1 MPNISPRK
9 ICQIPRWIG
18 HVIMF
23 PCCWLWCSFSRRC
36 LGASWMHA
44 LEPLEYIVWEDDGD
58 HIGKTMVKL
67 WGQCRDNIGIICDNS
82 ICFWYIY
89 RFWWWRGSVKSAVE
103 YHRITCLVLMGTSSR
118 ITPDVLCRRTSYNL
132 NQQRFLILLKWWSDF
147 KQIGIESKR
156 WWSNLQQLASGWF
169 GWFVFIRLKLTLR
182 TSTSCV
188 SPGQGA
194 IWQHF
199 NLPEFPNKPKITQT
213 TCPASL
219 NNDFTS
225 WWFVGPLLKK

>member
-1 MPNISPRK
+1 MWKKQGSQLFYHRQAAPVNWNVFFFHNS
-9 ICQIPRWIG
+9 
-18 HVIMF
+18 V
-23 PCCWLWCSFSRRC
+23 
-36 LGASWMHA
+36 
-44 LEPLEYIVWEDDGD
+44 GD
-58 HIGKTMVKL
+58 
-67 WGQCRDNIGIICDNS
+67 CNS

-103 YHRITCLVLMGTSSR
+103 YHRITCLVFMGTGSR
-118 ITPDVLCRRTSYNL
+118 ITPDVLGRRTSYNL
-132 NQQRFLILLKWWSDF
+132 NQRRFLIRLKWWSDF

-156 WWSNLQQLASGWF
+156 WWSSLQQLASGWF
-169 GWFVFIRLKLTLR
+169 GWFVFIRPKLTLR
-182 TSTSCV
+182 TSTSCA

-225 WWFVGPLLKK
+225 WWFVNCWSPAKKIVGYKPVTSSCVSHPNDDVVYQYIIMFVAYG

>member
-1 MPNISPRK
+1 
-9 ICQIPRWIG
+9 
-18 HVIMF
+18 
-23 PCCWLWCSFSRRC
+23 
-36 LGASWMHA
+36 
-44 LEPLEYIVWEDDGD
+44 
-58 HIGKTMVKL
+58 MVKL